1 MHNSKFMGL
10 LTAFTLLF
18 NVDLY
23 NNVYADSDN
32 IMLGD
37 VNCDSI
43 ITAVDASCILAEYAY
58 ESSGKT
64 TILSNN
70 QKKAADVNCDNVVDA
85 RDAAIILSYYAY
97 VSVNDYISIEGYIA
111 DYRYSKIKPAEVD
124 LYDIPSYTE
133 KAFVELNDNIPQFN
147 PLDFEDGSFEYY
159 SELDSLGRCGVCMA
173 CIGKDIMPT
182 EERGS
187 IGMIKPTGWH
197 LDKYDIV
204 EGKYL
209 YNRCHLIGFQL
220 TGENANPKNLITGTR
235 YLNNIGML
243 PFENQIASYIERTN
257 HQVLYRVTPIF
268 EDNDLLCKG
277 VVMEGWSLQD
287 DGAGI
292 CFNVF
297 CYNVQPGIVIDYS
310 NGDNYIAENVTTT
323 ETMTN
328 YNITTTTHAIIEYD
342 YVVNVKTKVFHLP
355 DCPSVKAMNEGNKML
370 HKGERE
376 QLIENG
382 YSPCKRCLP

>member
-58 ESSGKT
+58 ESSGET

-97 VSVNDYISIEGYIA
+97 ISINDYISIEGYIA

-147 PLDFEDGSFEYY
+147 LSDFEDGSFEYY
-159 SELDSLGRCGVCMA
+159 SELDSLGRCSVCMA

-257 HQVLYRVTPIF
+257 NQVLYRVTPIF

-310 NGDNYIAENVTTT
+310 NGDNYIDENVTTT

-328 YNITTTTHAIIEYD
+328 YISQQQ
-342 YVVNVKTKVFHLP
+342 L
-355 DCPSVKAMNEGNKML
+355 ML
-370 HKGERE
+370 
-376 QLIENG
+376 Q
-382 YSPCKRCLP
+382 